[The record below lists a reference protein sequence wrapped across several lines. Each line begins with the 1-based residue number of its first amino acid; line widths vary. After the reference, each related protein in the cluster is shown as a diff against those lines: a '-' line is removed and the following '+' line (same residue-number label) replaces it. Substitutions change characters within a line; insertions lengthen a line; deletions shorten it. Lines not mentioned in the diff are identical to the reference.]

1 MYSNAMWKSL
11 QEWPIVENGQVTYNE
26 ASFHESLRPLARAY
40 HSMAK
45 AYPDTEGILQLFSHL
60 RER

>member
-11 QEWPIVENGQVTYNE
+11 QEWPIVENGQVTNNE

-45 AYPDTEGILQLFSHL
+45 AYPTLKGYYNYSLTRRL
-60 RER
+60 